1 MKGVVDTLNSLSEV
15 SRIDLIFFCG
25 SLNCDYSIR
34 LLQSSLPTKC
44 ETKINSADLVPT
56 TPAVET
62 VQKYFFE
69 LFLVACDVS
78 VNSVNNENCVSFYDE
93 CSVIICLI
101 P

>member
-34 LLQSSLPTKC
+34 LLQSSRPTKC

-62 VQKYFFE
+62 VQKYFF
-69 LFLVACDVS
+69 LSYFWLHAMLASIASTMKIVFHFMMNVLLLS
-78 VNSVNNENCVSFYDE
+78 V
-93 CSVIICLI
+93 
-101 P
+101 